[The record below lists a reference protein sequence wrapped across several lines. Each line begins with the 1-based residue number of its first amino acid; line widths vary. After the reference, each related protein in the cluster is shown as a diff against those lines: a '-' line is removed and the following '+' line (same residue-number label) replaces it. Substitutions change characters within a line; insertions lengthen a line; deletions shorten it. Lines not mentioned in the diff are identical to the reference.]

1 MYTHLRY
8 GLSRSEWD
16 KLIEE
21 WIFIAEHRTIMRESI
36 LDGMSH
42 GEIAQLHNLSVDR
55 IRAILRNDRH
65 TLFEKAEEM
74 IKERPA

>member
-8 GLSRSEWD
+8 GLSRSEWS

-42 GEIAQLHNLSVDR
+42 GEIADRHNLSVDR

-65 TLFEKAEEM
+65 ILFEKAEEM